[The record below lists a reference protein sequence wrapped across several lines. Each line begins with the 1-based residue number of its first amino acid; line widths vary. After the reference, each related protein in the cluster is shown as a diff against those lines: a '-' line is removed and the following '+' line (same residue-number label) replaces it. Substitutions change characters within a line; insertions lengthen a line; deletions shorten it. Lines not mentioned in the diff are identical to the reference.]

1 MGGWVGGWPSI
12 PIGDGMWG
20 LARGTKYKIDNVV
33 MTYLTLLLITYLH
46 SISGRSRPCVLSE
59 IVLVT
64 AIDEQRTT
72 IMMTAVRM
80 RMQHGGDCILD
91 GAD

>member
-1 MGGWVGGWPSI
+1 MGGWVASI

-46 SISGRSRPCVLSE
+46 IISGRSRAMCF
-59 IVLVT
+59 IRNRACQ